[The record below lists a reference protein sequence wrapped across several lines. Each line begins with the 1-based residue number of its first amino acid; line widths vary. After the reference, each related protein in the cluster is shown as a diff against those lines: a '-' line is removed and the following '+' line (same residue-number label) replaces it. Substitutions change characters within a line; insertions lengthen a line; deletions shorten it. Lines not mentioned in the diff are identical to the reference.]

1 MVPAG
6 SHILSGLAQGLLSQG
21 LNSHALNSSIVL
33 PCHSPLKAFTTPL
46 LQTILLLLI
55 ISLPLA
61 IQLPP
66 SVQSNL
72 QMMPW
77 GSMLQWI
84 LRANV
89 PQQTI
94 MLFDDQSET
103 VSYLISSLIIW
114 TILTGS
120 TAPRAGIKT
129 RNMIPKLMASMVFYH
144 QFEGFSVI
152 ASLHPKGAIFKQG
165 GSSFGNCYL
174 NMIASKNGRDAH
186 AEFHIWVAVQAIQ
199 IENGCQPT
207 EIKQQRIKAVSDITN
222 KFLANKVADNI
233 HKIRVKLKELINEFL
248 AHIPSSCSGISS
260 GNKLSCVWP
269 GENCEKRLKQMKLSL
284 EIDKNKDG
292 LDQTVLACLS
302 LNKIHLAYHSDW
314 EAPPPKSKNPDKGKH
329 SSKRNSKRNSSTCPA
344 PNTSNSNASDCAA
357 AATASNTSDTSATDH
372 PTGAPNTSNSD
383 CAAAA
388 PNTSKS
394 SAPKKRKRPAPNT
407 SNSTALDRAA
417 APHAPNWAAAAC
429 NNCDSNSSN
438 GAAADKPNSNNTSVS
453 GPSNFEGSTSSRC
466 EPIPV
471 LDPILEA
478 LGHFCIEV
486 TTLNKI
492 KHISARLIARRISN
506 FLFSLCFCLIILF
519 PLIVIVL
526 ISP

>member
-1 MVPAG
+1 
-6 SHILSGLAQGLLSQG
+6 
-21 LNSHALNSSIVL
+21 
-33 PCHSPLKAFTTPL
+33 
-46 LQTILLLLI
+46 
-55 ISLPLA
+55 
-61 IQLPP
+61 
-66 SVQSNL
+66 
-72 QMMPW
+72 
-77 GSMLQWI
+77 
-84 LRANV
+84 
-89 PQQTI
+89 
-94 MLFDDQSET
+94 
-103 VSYLISSLIIW
+103 
-114 TILTGS
+114 
-120 TAPRAGIKT
+120 
-129 RNMIPKLMASMVFYH
+129 
-144 QFEGFSVI
+144 
-152 ASLHPKGAIFKQG
+152 
-165 GSSFGNCYL
+165 
-174 NMIASKNGRDAH
+174 
-186 AEFHIWVAVQAIQ
+186 
-199 IENGCQPT
+199 
-207 EIKQQRIKAVSDITN
+207 
-222 KFLANKVADNI
+222 
-233 HKIRVKLKELINEFL
+233 
-248 AHIPSSCSGISS
+248 
-260 GNKLSCVWP
+260 
-269 GENCEKRLKQMKLSL
+269 MKLSL

-417 APHAPNWAAAAC
+417 APHAPNVNAWDCASAERKSRDSHFSKWAAAAC

-492 KHISARLIARRISN
+492 KHISARLIACRISN

>member
-1 MVPAG
+1 MVADWV
-6 SHILSGLAQGLLSQG
+6 HKVKI
-21 LNSHALNSSIVL
+21 
-33 PCHSPLKAFTTPL
+33 
-46 LQTILLLLI
+46 
-55 ISLPLA
+55 
-61 IQLPP
+61 
-66 SVQSNL
+66 
-72 QMMPW
+72 
-77 GSMLQWI
+77 
-84 LRANV
+84 
-89 PQQTI
+89 
-94 MLFDDQSET
+94 D
-103 VSYLISSLIIW
+103 
-114 TILTGS
+114 
-120 TAPRAGIKT
+120 
-129 RNMIPKLMASMVFYH
+129 MASMVFYH

-248 AHIPSSCSGISS
+248 AHIPSSCSGS
-260 GNKLSCVWP
+260 
-269 GENCEKRLKQMKLSL
+269 
-284 EIDKNKDG
+284 
-292 LDQTVLACLS
+292 CLS

-394 SAPKKRKRPAPNT
+394 SAPKKRKRPTPNT

-417 APHAPNWAAAAC
+417 APHAPNVNAWDCASAERKSRDSHFSKWAAAAC

-478 LGHFCIEV
+478 LGHFCI
-486 TTLNKI
+486 
-492 KHISARLIARRISN
+492 
-506 FLFSLCFCLIILF
+506 
-519 PLIVIVL
+519 
-526 ISP
+526 

>member
-222 KFLANKVADNI
+222 KFLAN
-233 HKIRVKLKELINEFL
+233 
-248 AHIPSSCSGISS
+248 
-260 GNKLSCVWP
+260 
-269 GENCEKRLKQMKLSL
+269 
-284 EIDKNKDG
+284 G

-394 SAPKKRKRPAPNT
+394 SAPKKRKRPSPNT

-417 APHAPNWAAAAC
+417 APHAPNVNAWDCASAERKSRDSHFSKWAAAAC

-438 GAAADKPNSNNTSVS
+438 GAAADKPNSNNTS
-453 GPSNFEGSTSSRC
+453 
-466 EPIPV
+466 
-471 LDPILEA
+471 
-478 LGHFCIEV
+478 V

>member
-1 MVPAG
+1 MVADWV
-6 SHILSGLAQGLLSQG
+6 HKVKI
-21 LNSHALNSSIVL
+21 
-33 PCHSPLKAFTTPL
+33 
-46 LQTILLLLI
+46 
-55 ISLPLA
+55 
-61 IQLPP
+61 
-66 SVQSNL
+66 
-72 QMMPW
+72 
-77 GSMLQWI
+77 
-84 LRANV
+84 
-89 PQQTI
+89 
-94 MLFDDQSET
+94 D
-103 VSYLISSLIIW
+103 
-114 TILTGS
+114 
-120 TAPRAGIKT
+120 
-129 RNMIPKLMASMVFYH
+129 MASMVFYH

-417 APHAPNWAAAAC
+417 APHAPNVNAWDCASAERKSRDSHFSKWAAAAC

-438 GAAADKPNSNNTSVS
+438 GAAADKPNSNNTS
-453 GPSNFEGSTSSRC
+453 
-466 EPIPV
+466 
-471 LDPILEA
+471 
-478 LGHFCIEV
+478 V